1 MARKTMR
8 SYIGKRLLL
17 MIPVLMGVSFIIFA
31 IMSLTPGD
39 PATMIL
45 GEGAPKEALEAK
57 RNELGLDKAFI
68 VRYFDYLKNA
78 VKGDFGVSYRTGIK
92 VFDEIKTRLP
102 YTLQLASISLILA
115 VIIGI
120 PIGVISAV
128 KQYSIVDTAAI
139 GISLLITSMPSF
151 LLGMILIIVFS
162 LKLGWLPMI
171 GLSSLKHYILP
182 AIATSSAIVVSLLRM
197 TRTTMLEV
205 IRQEYIKTARAKGAG
220 ELKVIYGH
228 ALRNA
233 LLPVVTL
240 IGVDFGNALAGSIVV
255 EQVFSIPG
263 LGQLMVNSIRTKD
276 TPMVMASV
284 LAAAVFASFVILL
297 LDLVYAYIDP
307 RLKFQYKSAGKR
319 TKQA

>member
-1 MARKTMR
+1 MR

-31 IMSLTPGD
+31 IMNLTPGD

-57 RNELGLDKAFI
+57 RAELGLNDPFI
-68 VRYFDYLKNA
+68 IRYFKYLKNA
-78 VKGDFGVSYRTGIK
+78 MEGDFGVSYRTGIK

-102 YTLQLASISLILA
+102 YTLQLATISIILA
-115 VIIGI
+115 SIIGV

-128 KQYSIVDTAAI
+128 KQYSLIDTSMVAV
-139 GISLLITSMPSF
+139 SLLVTSMPSF
-151 LLGMILIIVFS
+151 FLGMILILVFS
-162 LKLGWLPMI
+162 LRLGWLPLI
-171 GLSSLKHYILP
+171 GLTSFKHYILP
-182 AIATSSAIVVSLLRM
+182 AIAASSATVASLLRM

-205 IRQEYIKTARAKGAG
+205 VRQEYIKTARAKGAG
-220 ELKVIYGH
+220 EHRVIYGH

-233 LLPVVTL
+233 LLPVVTV
-240 IGVDFGNALAGSIVV
+240 IGVNFGNALAGSIVV

-263 LGQLMVNSIRTKD
+263 LGQLMINSIRTKD

-284 LAAAVFASFVILL
+284 LSAAIFASFVILL

-307 RLKFQYKSAGKR
+307 RLKSYYERAKKR
-319 TKQA
+319 

>member
-1 MARKTMR
+1 MR

-31 IMSLTPGD
+31 IMNLTPGD

-57 RNELGLDKAFI
+57 RAELGLNDPFI
-68 VRYFDYLKNA
+68 IRYFTYLKNA
-78 VKGDFGVSYRTGIK
+78 MEGDFGVSYRTGIK

-102 YTLQLASISLILA
+102 YTLQLATISIILA
-115 VIIGI
+115 SIIGV

-128 KQYSIVDTAAI
+128 KQYSLIDTSMVAV
-139 GISLLITSMPSF
+139 SLLVTSMPSF
-151 LLGMILIIVFS
+151 FLGMILILVFS
-162 LKLGWLPMI
+162 LRLGWLPLI
-171 GLSSLKHYILP
+171 GLTSFKHYILP
-182 AIATSSAIVVSLLRM
+182 AIAASSATVASLLRM

-205 IRQEYIKTARAKGAG
+205 VRQEYIKTARAKGAG
-220 ELKVIYGH
+220 EHRVIYGH

-233 LLPVVTL
+233 LLPVVTV
-240 IGVDFGNALAGSIVV
+240 IGVNFGNALAGSIVV

-263 LGQLMVNSIRTKD
+263 LGQLMINSIRTKD

-284 LAAAVFASFVILL
+284 LSAAIFASFVILL

-307 RLKFQYKSAGKR
+307 RLKSYYERAKKR
-319 TKQA
+319 